1 MTTTDEEI
9 ERVEREV
16 RVPKWGLTI
25 EQVRIVN
32 WLVKPGD
39 HVDEGDALCEVETEK
54 SSADIESPEDGTVV
68 RLVAEPG
75 AEVAVGEPV
84 CVLELG

>member
-1 MTTTDEEI
+1 
-9 ERVEREV
+9 VEREV

-25 EQVRIVN
+25 EQVRIVS

-39 HVDEGDALCEVETEK
+39 HVDEGDPLCEVETEK
-54 SSADIESPEDGTVV
+54 SSADIEAPDEGTVV
-68 RLVAEPG
+68 RLVVEPG
-75 AEVAVGEPV
+75 VQVAVGEPV

>member
-1 MTTTDEEI
+1 M
-9 ERVEREV
+9 EREV

-25 EQVRIVN
+25 EQVRIVS

-39 HVDEGDALCEVETEK
+39 QVEEGDALCEVETEK
-54 SSADIESPEDGTVV
+54 SSADIEAPEDGTVV

-75 AEVAVGEPV
+75 AEVPVGQPV